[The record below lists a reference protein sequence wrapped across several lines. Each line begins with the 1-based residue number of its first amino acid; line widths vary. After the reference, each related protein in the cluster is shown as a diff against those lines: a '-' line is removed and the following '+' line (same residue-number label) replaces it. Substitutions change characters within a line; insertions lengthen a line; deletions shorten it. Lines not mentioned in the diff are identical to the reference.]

1 MEGEATLISFQAN
14 IDGRSIQSVVILTF
28 GHKAVHEKDLHNE

>member
-1 MEGEATLISFQAN
+1 MEEEATLIAFQAT
-14 IDGRSIQSVVILTF
+14 IDGKNVQSVVRLTF